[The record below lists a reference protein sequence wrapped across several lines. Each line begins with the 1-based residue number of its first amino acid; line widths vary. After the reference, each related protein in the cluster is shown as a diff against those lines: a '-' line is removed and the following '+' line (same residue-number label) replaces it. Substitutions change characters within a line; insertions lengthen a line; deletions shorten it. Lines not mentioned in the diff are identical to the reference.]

1 MFSLKTTAGHNYI
14 SPIYIDNVSSEP
26 LIAIAVPVKNVFGDL
41 QGTLVAEVNL
51 KFMWD
56 LVGHLQVGTTGYA
69 YVVDNKGN
77 LIALGDSSRV
87 LRGENVKQILPVQE
101 FIKNLAAPTPKTPDL
116 QAIPVCSERTV
127 VGTYV
132 SLGTPQWAVVTELP
146 SAEANQ
152 SVIGLLL
159 SSSSP

>member
-1 MFSLKTTAGHNYI
+1 
-14 SPIYIDNVSSEP
+14 

-87 LRGENVKQILPVQE
+87 LRG
-101 FIKNLAAPTPKTPDL
+101 
-116 QAIPVCSERTV
+116 
-127 VGTYV
+127 
-132 SLGTPQWAVVTELP
+132 
-146 SAEANQ
+146 
-152 SVIGLLL
+152 
-159 SSSSP
+159 